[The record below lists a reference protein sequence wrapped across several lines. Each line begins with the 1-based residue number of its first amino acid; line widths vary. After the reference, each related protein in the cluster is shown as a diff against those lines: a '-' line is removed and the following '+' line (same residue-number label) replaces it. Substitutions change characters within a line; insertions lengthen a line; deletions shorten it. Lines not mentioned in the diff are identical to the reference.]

1 VVSCSPGLNP
11 GFEAQVISLINT
23 ERVTAG
29 LSPLSENGSLD
40 AAAGGQSIDMAVNNF
55 MSHTGSDGSSFWDR
69 IIRAGYAPST
79 GGENVAAGQSSPADV
94 VAAWMG
100 SSGHKANILGPYV
113 DIGAGYASCSTSTYG
128 SYWTVD
134 FGSP

>member
-23 ERVTAG
+23 ERGNAG
-29 LSPLSENGSLD
+29 LSPLSENEALD
-40 AAAGGQSIDMAVNNF
+40 AAARGHSVDMAVNNF
-55 MSHTGSDGSSFWDR
+55 MSHTSSDGSSFSDR
-69 IIRAGYAPST
+69 ISRAGYSY
-79 GGENVAAGQSSPADV
+79 GSIGENVAAGQSSPADV